1 MGKGEGAVDK
11 NMRKELSL
19 EIDGHACAP
28 VHESHRRHAIIHTH
42 AGAPINM

>member
-19 EIDGHACAP
+19 EIDGHAFAAA
-28 VHESHRRHAIIHTH
+28 HESRRRHAIIHTH